1 MPSLE
6 FSTPLPRKMT
16 EPLEQ
21 AVHDLTAR
29 LGISADA
36 VELVRMTT
44 EEMPAADPCFVGLSK
59 GTAQPGGLV
68 LGKEIVLRVG
78 GETYTYR
85 VVGKRVALCRAPLSG
100 EGAAPSPTAL
110 PEGSEVAL
118 EAAIADLAARL
129 NIAEADVRVDGV
141 EKRMWNDASLGCPQP
156 GMMYAQVITPG
167 FLIRL
172 SAGGKVYTYH
182 TSLTRAVLCE
192 P

>member
-1 MPSLE
+1 MPSLGL
-6 FSTPLPRKMT
+6 STPLPRKMT

-21 AVHDLTAR
+21 AVHDLTMR
-29 LGISADA
+29 LGISADD
-36 VELVRMTT
+36 VELVSITT
-44 EEMPAADPCFVGLSK
+44 EEMPVGDLCPGAPTK

-85 VVGKRVALCRAPLSG
+85 VAGKRVALCQPLASG
-100 EGAAPSPTAL
+100 EVPAPPAASL
-110 PEGSEVAL
+110 PDGSEVAL
-118 EAAIADLAARL
+118 EKALSDLAARL
-129 NIAEADVRVDGV
+129 KIDTSAIQVVSV
-141 EKRMWNDASLGCPQP
+141 EKRMWSDASLGCPQP

-172 SAGGKVYTYH
+172 SAQGKTYTYH
-182 TSLTRAVLCE
+182 TSLTHAVLCE

>member
-6 FSTPLPRKMT
+6 LSTPLPRKMT

-21 AVHDLTAR
+21 AVHDLTVR
-29 LGISADA
+29 LGISADEI
-36 VELVRMTT
+36 ELISITT
-44 EEMPAADPCFVGLSK
+44 EEMPAGDLCPGAPSK

-68 LGKEIVLRVG
+68 LGKEIVLRAG
-78 GETYTYR
+78 GQTYTYR
-85 VVGKRVALCRAPLSG
+85 VSGKRVALCQPSAP
-100 EGAAPSPTAL
+100 GATPVVPSVSS

-118 EAAIADLAARL
+118 EEALADLAERL
-129 NIAEADVRVDGV
+129 KVDKSAIRVESI
-141 EKRMWNDASLGCPQP
+141 EKRMWSDASLGCPQP

-172 SAGGKVYTYH
+172 NAQGRVYTYH
-182 TSLTRAVLCE
+182 TSLTHVVLCE

>member
-16 EPLEQ
+16 EPIEQ

-29 LGISADA
+29 LGVAADEI
-36 VELVRMTT
+36 ELVRITT
-44 EEMPAADPCFVGLSK
+44 EEMPAGDPCFVGLSK

-68 LGKEIVLRVG
+68 LGKEVVLRVG

-85 VVGKRVALCRAPLSG
+85 IVGKRVALCWPSLSG
-100 EGAAPSPTAL
+100 EAPASSPAAL

-118 EAAIADLAARL
+118 EAAIADLASRL
-129 NIAEADVRVDGV
+129 NIPEADIRVASV
-141 EKRMWNDASLGCPQP
+141 EKRMWSDASLGCPQP

-167 FLIRL
+167 FIIRL
-172 SAGGKVYTYH
+172 SAQGKVYTYH
-182 TSLTRAVLCE
+182 TSLTWAVLCE

>member
-21 AVHDLTAR
+21 AVHDLTVR

-44 EEMPAADPCFVGLSK
+44 EEMPAGDPCFFGLSK

-78 GETYTYR
+78 RETYTYR

-172 SAGGKVYTYH
+172 SAGGKAYTYH

>member
-1 MPSLE
+1 MPSLG

-21 AVHDLTAR
+21 AVHDLTTR
-29 LGISADA
+29 LGISADEI
-36 VELVRMTT
+36 ELVSITT
-44 EEMPAADPCFVGLSK
+44 EEMPAGDLCPGAPAK

-85 VVGKRVALCRAPLSG
+85 VAGKRVALCQGPASG
-100 EGAAPSPTAL
+100 EVAAPPAASL
-110 PEGSEVAL
+110 PDGSEAAL

-129 NIAEADVRVDGV
+129 NVDRSAIQVVGV
-141 EKRMWNDASLGCPQP
+141 EKRMWSDASLGCPQP

-172 SAGGKVYTYH
+172 SVEGKAYTYH
-182 TSLTRAVLCE
+182 TSLTHAVLCE

>member
-1 MPSLE
+1 MPSLG

-21 AVHDLTAR
+21 AVRDLTER
-29 LGISADA
+29 LGIAADDI
-36 VELVRMTT
+36 ELVSITT
-44 EEMPAADPCFVGLSK
+44 EEMSVGDPCFVGASK

-85 VVGKRVALCRAPLSG
+85 VVGKRVALCGSPPVGEASAPY
-100 EGAAPSPTAL
+100 PTAL
-110 PEGSEVAL
+110 AEGSEAAL

-129 NIAEADVRVDGV
+129 KVDQSAIQVMGV
-141 EKRMWNDASLGCPQP
+141 EKRMWNDAGLGCPQP

-172 SAGGKVYTYH
+172 SAQGKVYTYH

-192 P
+192 K

>member
-6 FSTPLPRKMT
+6 IPSPLPRKMT

-29 LGISADA
+29 LGISADEI
-36 VELVRMTT
+36 ELVSITT
-44 EEMPAADPCFVGLSK
+44 EEMPVGDPCATGPAK
-59 GTAQPGGLV
+59 GTALPGGLV
-68 LGKEIVLRVG
+68 LGKEIILRAG

-85 VVGKRVALCRAPLSG
+85 VVGKRVALCQGPASG
-100 EGAAPSPTAL
+100 AVATGPAASL
-110 PEGSEVAL
+110 PDGSEAAL
-118 EAAIADLAARL
+118 EAAISDLAARL
-129 NIAEADVRVDGV
+129 NVGRNAIQVVGV
-141 EKRMWNDASLGCPQP
+141 EKRMWSDASLGCPRP

-172 SAGGKVYTYH
+172 SAQGRVYTYH
-182 TSLTRAVLCE
+182 ASLTHAALCE